1 MHPLNS
7 YFAGASFYAT
17 AELSSLATLVRFF
30 HETWNHASED
40 VMVAI
45 VQNNIFTNIP
55 PALTAS
61 AIRKYFPL
69 CPACPLGNLARV
81 PSPPTSTEARRILLP
96 GEEIV
101 MDCKVFADNKGMRH
115 QQTFNGCKF
124 TLTAID
130 VSTGYH
136 WGFLLKS
143 QGALEQHC

>member
-1 MHPLNS
+1 
-7 YFAGASFYAT
+7 
-17 AELSSLATLVRFF
+17 
-30 HETWNHASED
+30 
-40 VMVAI
+40 MVAI
-45 VQNNIFTNIP
+45 VQNKIFTSIP
-55 PALTAS
+55 PTLTTS

-69 CPACPLGNLARV
+69 CPTCPLGNLSRV
-81 PSPPTSTEARRILLP
+81 PTPSTSTEVRVVAP

-115 QQTFNGCKF
+115 QQTFGGCKY

-143 QGALEQHC
+143 QASLEQYCETLQN